1 MYAVI
6 HHYSAPSGSTDEMF
20 KQVDREFADHIP
32 ERVGSLLYSAVHTG
46 DSTALTILLF
56 GDEEAAHR
64 SDAVTAEVLNSL
76 ADRFGVRE
84 TAVYRGPVM
93 VSRASDAVVAPVRI
107 DA

>member
-6 HHYSAPSGSTDEMF
+6 HHYKATSGSTDDMF
-20 KQVDREFADHIP
+20 KQVDREFADRVP
-32 ERVGSLLYSAVHTG
+32 ERVGSLLYSAVDTG
-46 DSTALTILLF
+46 DGTAVTILLF
-56 GDEEAAHR
+56 GDEEAAQR
-64 SDAVTAEVLNSL
+64 SDAAAKAVLKSL

-107 DA
+107 GA